1 MFSHDVKRAR
11 LEYQSFQCAE
21 CGKDLWRKPLSQSQA
36 HHIEMHKRGG
46 STDLSNCVVL
56 CPECHKKVDQMT
68 IEGHIWPGNYT
79 RDDIQPEQK
88 VKPIMNKR

>member
-11 LEYQSFQCAE
+11 LEYQSFQCA
-21 CGKDLWRKPLSQSQA
+21 
-36 HHIEMHKRGG
+36 
-46 STDLSNCVVL
+46 
-56 CPECHKKVDQMT
+56 ECHKKVDQMT